1 MTAALPRVLF
11 VDRVLVKK
19 AARGKPPREKRKQRG
34 GDDGAE
40 KSAAK
45 SSDVVSVDGS
55 EDDDSQDDLSEEL
68 SEELSDEEL
77 SDVSGLSDL
86 EADARDA
93 VRVRDGAVRRGSDA
107 GADGRTESGA
117 ELERKAGKKAV
128 ASPPKWS
135 RRSARR

>member
-1 MTAALPRVLF
+1 
-11 VDRVLVKK
+11 VDHVAVKK
-19 AARGKPPREKRKQRG
+19 AARGRPSIEKKKKRG

-55 EDDDSQDDLSEEL
+55 EDDDSQDDLSYDL

-86 EADARDA
+86 EADAEISA

-107 GADGRTESGA
+107 GADADDGPSPERTWSGTR
-117 ELERKAGKKAV
+117 ERKR
-128 ASPPKWS
+128 SPPPPKWS